1 MTIFQIIAIVFTF
14 AAMGGYVNYKLFRLP
29 STIGHMVFA
38 LIFSVLVLAAGK
50 IGIFDVEIIREMIG
64 RIDFSDLVLHG
75 MLSFLLFAGALQINL
90 NDLKNVRLPVSILAT
105 FGVLTATAITGT
117 LTWYLAGFA
126 GVNLPYVYALLFGA
140 LISPTDP
147 IAVLSILKQL
157 GVSKTLYMKIGGE
170 SLFNDG
176 VGVVI
181 FLSLL
186 GLASGGAD
194 LVAHEFFIHLAREA
208 VGGLA
213 LGLLLGWIT
222 YKFMQS
228 IDDYKT
234 ETMLTLA
241 LVSGGYVLAESLH
254 ISAPLCMVAAGLVI
268 GNQAR
273 QRGMSDL
280 TREHVD
286 TFWQLLDEIMNDVLF
301 LLIGLEMIIISFSK
315 QTILVGLGA
324 IVAVLAGRFI
334 SVGLPIAMIRLRKQ
348 VDRGTIRMMT
358 WGGLRG
364 GLSIAMALSLPEGE
378 AKSIIL
384 TLTYMVV
391 LFSIMVQG
399 TTFKNLYSYITK

>member
-50 IGIFDVEIIREMIG
+50 VGIFDVEIIRELIG

-90 NDLKNVRLPVSILAT
+90 NDLKNVRVPVSILAT
-105 FGVLTATAITGT
+105 FGVFTATAITGT
-117 LTWYLAGFA
+117 LTWYLAGLA

-194 LVAHEFFIHLAREA
+194 LVVHEFFIHLAREA

-364 GLSIAMALSLPEGE
+364 GLSIALALSLPEGE

-399 TTFKNLYSYITK
+399 TTFKKLYNYISK